1 MYKCKYAK
9 GNRAF
14 IQWFDSL
21 EDVDSTMDDYGI
33 EESQYRIKFIEFPF
47 ECTRESLNPNSCPK
61 LHWLNRYASG
71 PTEGTPIS

>member
-1 MYKCKYAK
+1 MYKCEYAK

-33 EESQYRIKFIEFPF
+33 KENQYRIKFIEFPF